1 MMDLSIVVL
10 LAVIAS
16 IAGTLLLVAVK
27 HDREHFHD
35 DTENQVGG
43 TL

>member
-1 MMDLSIVVL
+1 MDLSIVVL
-10 LAVIAS
+10 LAIIAS
-16 IAGTLLLVAVK
+16 IAGTLLWVAIE

-43 TL
+43 AL